1 MRTRNADNPKPT
13 PAKKTP
19 PVRKSAAKAPSPAT
33 LSESVTP
40 KTVETKRGSANKAK
54 QPKTSETKPQE
65 SAVEEVKALA
75 DAVMVTPLKKRV
87 VSGTKSVVK
96 KKVGKTRVPAPR
108 KAVLGQTSKSQDS
121 PDEEVEV
128 EKKEES
134 AVENVGEVEELVV
147 DNAAEGTKEEETAA
161 EDDEESFKGAQ
172 TLMAVDPTE
181 NMGESLKQTDSVV
194 VEVEKSDEKKEPSF
208 QKKEVE
214 QDSMKQEE
222 PVVVP
227 SLQKGEEEE
236 LDPEE
241 EEEDEMEHVDGKVK
255 PQIESVDKVENLK
268 EVLRGEDAHPQQDEY
283 AGYEGFEEYG
293 DQVDYGDQ
301 EEEFAEDDIE
311 EPAEETDRLEEERR
325 QLKAITNDRR
335 IKKEHEIF
343 VGGLDREAT
352 EEDVKQV
359 FERIGEIVEVRLHK
373 NFSTNKNKGY
383 AFVKFANKEH
393 AKQAL
398 SEMKNPV
405 ICGKRCGTAPSEDND
420 TLFVGNIC
428 NTWTKEA
435 IKQKMKDYGVE
446 GVESITL
453 VPDVQ
458 HDGLSRGF
466 AFVEF
471 SCHVDAMSAYKR
483 LQKPDVVFG
492 HPERTVKVAFAE
504 PLREPDPEIMAQVKT
519 VFLDGVP
526 PHWNE
531 DQIREHIKGY
541 GEIIRIVL
549 ARNMS
554 TAKRKDYG
562 FVDFSTHEA
571 AVGCISVINNKE
583 LVDGNSK
590 IKLKARLS
598 NPLPKTQAV
607 KGGLCGGFRIGHGGS
622 VTFSRFGRGF
632 GRGGRN
638 FNSAN
643 FHRGRGFYQHGRG
656 QFSRMGHNEHGF
668 GNRYNE
674 FPGRPYFGQG
684 GRRGSFRG
692 HYAPGRAM
700 VEAGPSRPNPNR
712 PWHHG
717 PDRGRGDHISYRT
730 QPFSPDEDFDR
741 HFIGRQIDDP
751 YFHDDRGHGV
761 KRPFYTIDHDPDYM
775 GPSRL
780 RPRLDYNDP
789 AVPFHGSRYRDNY
802 GTGSGLYPDDYYG
815 SDYGAYPNYYGD
827 DHSYGGGYYY

>member
-1 MRTRNADNPKPT
+1 MRTRNGDNPKPT

-19 PVRKSAAKAPSPAT
+19 PARKSTVKAPSPT
-33 LSESVTP
+33 NPSGSVTP
-40 KTVETKRGSANKAK
+40 KTIETKRASATKAK
-54 QPKTSETKPQE
+54 QPTTSETKPQE
-65 SAVEEVKALA
+65 LAVEELKALA
-75 DAVMVTPLKKRV
+75 DAAMVTPLKKRV
-87 VSGTKSVVK
+87 VPVTKSVVK
-96 KKVGKTRVPAPR
+96 KKVVKTRVPASR
-108 KAVLGQTSKSQDS
+108 KAVLGQTSKLQDS
-121 PDEEVEV
+121 PYEEVEAG
-128 EKKEES
+128 KKEEP
-134 AVENVGEVEELVV
+134 AVENVEEMEDLVV
-147 DNAAEGTKEEETAA
+147 ENVTEGINEEETAA
-161 EDDEESFKGAQ
+161 EDDEESFKEAQ
-172 TLMAVDPTE
+172 TSMVVDTTVI
-181 NMGESLKQTDSVV
+181 MGYSVKQKESLV
-194 VEVEKSDEKKEPSF
+194 VEVGKSNEKKEPSF
-208 QKKEVE
+208 EKKEEE
-214 QDSMKQEE
+214 QDSTMEKEF
-222 PVVVP
+222 VVLP
-227 SLQKGEEEE
+227 SFQILEEEE

-241 EEEDEMEHVDGKVK
+241 EDEMEYVDEKVK
-255 PQIESVDKVENLK
+255 PQSESVDKVGNLK
-268 EVLRGEDAHPQQDEY
+268 EELRGDDVYPQHDESG
-283 AGYEGFEEYG
+283 AYEGFEEYG
-293 DQVDYGDQ
+293 DQVDYGDHE

-311 EPAEETDRLEEERR
+311 EPAEETDILEEERR

-343 VGGLDREAT
+343 VGGLDRDAT

-359 FERIGEIVEVRLHK
+359 FERIGEILEVRLHK

-393 AKQAL
+393 AKRAL

-446 GVESITL
+446 GIESITL

-458 HDGLSRGF
+458 QDGLSRGF

-471 SCHVDAMSAYKR
+471 SCHVDAMAAYKR

-492 HPERTVKVAFAE
+492 HSERTVKVAFAE

-526 PHWNE
+526 LHWNE
-531 DQIREHIKGY
+531 DQVREQIKGY
-541 GEIIRIVL
+541 GEIVRIVL

-562 FVDFSTHEA
+562 FLDFSTHEA
-571 AVGCISVINNKE
+571 AVACINGINNKE
-583 LVDGNSK
+583 MIDGNSK
-590 IKLKARLS
+590 MKLKARLS

-607 KGGLCGGFRIGHGGS
+607 KGGLCGGFRIGHGSGA
-622 VTFSRFGRGF
+622 TFSRFGRGS
-632 GRGGRN
+632 GRSGHH
-638 FNSAN
+638 FNSEN
-643 FHRGRGFYQHGRG
+643 FHRSRGFYNHGRG
-656 QFSRMGHNEHGF
+656 QFTRMGHNEHGI
-668 GNRYNE
+668 GDRYNE

-700 VEAGPSRPNPNR
+700 VESGPSRPNPNR
-712 PWHHG
+712 PWHRG
-717 PDRGRGDHISYRT
+717 PDRGHGDHISHRM

-741 HFIGRQIDDP
+741 PFIGRQVDDP
-751 YFHDDRGHGV
+751 YYYDDYGHGA

-775 GPSRL
+775 GPSRH

-789 AVPFHGSRYRDNY
+789 AVPFHGSRYRDDY
-802 GTGSGLYPDDYYG
+802 GTGSGFYPDDYYS
-815 SDYGAYPNYYGD
+815 SDYGAYPHYYGD
-827 DHSYGGGYYY
+827 DRSYGGRYY